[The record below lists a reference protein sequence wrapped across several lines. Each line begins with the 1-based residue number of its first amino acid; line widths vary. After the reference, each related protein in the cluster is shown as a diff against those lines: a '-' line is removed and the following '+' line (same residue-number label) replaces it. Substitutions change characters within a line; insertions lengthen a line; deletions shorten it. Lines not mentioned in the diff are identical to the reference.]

1 MMGSR
6 HLDSKYDSELN
17 ELAVHMT
24 RMAVRAESMV
34 RDAIRSLLDRD
45 AELARAVI
53 RSDRELDRLE
63 LEADEMSL
71 RLLARR
77 APFGEDLRF
86 VTVNLKIVTDLERM
100 GDLAVNLAERAL
112 ELMQGPGLSA
122 GREVEQLATASLAA
136 VSDAVRAYQARDSAV
151 ARDVLRN
158 DRNIDALNRGAFEL
172 LIRIAHERP
181 DEFGRALALTSVCR
195 YLERIADHATNVSEM
210 VVFLVEAEDVRHRGL
225 ERKKDEG

>member
-1 MMGSR
+1 MLGSR

-17 ELAVHMT
+17 DLSVHMA

-34 RDAIRSLLDRD
+34 RDAVRALLDQD

-63 LEADEMSL
+63 MEADEMSL

-86 VTVNLKIVTDLERM
+86 VTVNLKVVTDLERM
-100 GDLAVNLAERAL
+100 GDLAVNIAERSL

-122 GREVEQLATASLAA
+122 GKEVEELADASLTA
-136 VSDAVRAYQARDSAV
+136 VSNAVRAYQIRDSAV
-151 ARDVLRN
+151 ARVVLGN
-158 DRNIDALNRGAFEL
+158 DRRIDALNRDAFAL

-181 DEFGRALALTSVCR
+181 DEFDRALALTSVCR
-195 YLERIADHATNVSEM
+195 HLERIADHATNVAEM
-210 VVFLVEAEDVRHRGL
+210 VVFLVEAEDVRHRG
-225 ERKKDEG
+225 GNSTT

>member
-1 MMGSR
+1 MPGSR

-17 ELAVHMT
+17 DLGVHMT

-34 RDAIRSLLDRD
+34 RDAIRALLQRD

-71 RLLARR
+71 RMLARR

-122 GREVEQLATASLAA
+122 GKEVEELAEAA
-136 VSDAVRAYQARDSAV
+136 LSEVSDAVRAYQARDATL
-151 ARDVLRN
+151 ARTVLTR
-158 DRNIDALNRGAFEL
+158 LS
-172 LIRIAHERP
+172 P
-181 DEFGRALALTSVCR
+181 
-195 YLERIADHATNVSEM
+195 
-210 VVFLVEAEDVRHRGL
+210 
-225 ERKKDEG
+225 

>member
-1 MMGSR
+1 MRGSR
-6 HLDSKYDSELN
+6 HLDSKFDTELN
-17 ELAVHMT
+17 ALAVHMT

-34 RDAIRSLLDRD
+34 RDAVRALLGNDP
-45 AELARAVI
+45 ELARAVI

-100 GDLAVNLAERAL
+100 GDLSVNIAERAL

-122 GREVEQLATASLAA
+122 GKEVEELAAASLAA
-136 VSDAVRAYQARDSAV
+136 VSDAVRAYQARDTVV
-151 ARDVLRN
+151 ARAVLGN
-158 DRNIDALNRGAFEL
+158 DRRIDALNRGAFEL
-172 LIRIAHERP
+172 LIRIAHEHP
-181 DEFGRALALTSVCR
+181 DEFPRALALTSVCR
-195 YLERIADHATNVSEM
+195 HLERIADHATNVAEM
-210 VVFLVEAEDVRHRGL
+210 VVFLVEAQDVRHRGG
-225 ERKKDEG
+225 EGT

>member
-1 MMGSR
+1 MLGSR

-17 ELAVHMT
+17 DLSVHMA

-34 RDAIRSLLDRD
+34 KDAVRALLERDG
-45 AELARAVI
+45 ELARAVI

-86 VTVNLKIVTDLERM
+86 VTVNLKVVTDLERM
-100 GDLAVNLAERAL
+100 GDLAVNIAERSL

-122 GREVEQLATASLAA
+122 GKEVEQLASAALVA

-151 ARDVLRN
+151 ARTVLVN
-158 DRNIDALNRGAFEL
+158 DRQIDALNRGAFEL

-181 DEFGRALALTSVCR
+181 DEFDRALALTSVCR
-195 YLERIADHATNVSEM
+195 HLERIADHATNVAEM
-210 VVFLVEAEDVRHRGL
+210 VVFLVEAEDVRHRGHA
-225 ERKKDEG
+225 ESPSKG